1 MRGNNKWRH
10 LPKRPAGLYA
20 AYLSELIERN
30 RAKRETQAEIEAEEK
45 YWRDRE
51 RHHAE
56 QQEFKKA
63 A

>member
-1 MRGNNKWRH
+1 MRGNRKWRH
-10 LPKRPAGLYA
+10 IPPRPRGMYS
-20 AYLSELIERN
+20 AYLDELIERN
-30 RAKRETQAEIEAEEK
+30 RAKRNPATSDEAEER

-56 QQEFKKA
+56 QQKFKDA